1 MNFESPNWQFPVL
14 VFGFL
19 KIFPH
24 HRRTFLLHI
33 FLSLLSLFL
42 SNLLIKRSNRVLVAF
57 DALRCYCL
65 FINRLRTGLFPNER
79 KIPSRNRDFPG
90 NVYLAAMFVK
100 WRDRISSSQLFSR
113 WFLSLFLSLVPSSFQ
128 EERDD
133 RNNRKFPSYPYT
145 SYPSPLISILNGS
158 LCDKES
164 WTPLRNKISGK

>member
-57 DALRCYCL
+57 DALRCHCL

-79 KIPSRNRDFPG
+79 KIPSRNRDFSG

-113 WFLSLFLSLVPSSFQ
+113 WFLSLFLSLFQ
-128 EERDD
+128 V
-133 RNNRKFPSYPYT
+133 RKKRGTIVTTVNFPHIHIRRI
-145 SYPSPLISILNGS
+145 PLP
-158 LCDKES
+158 
-164 WTPLRNKISGK
+164 WYRF

>member
-113 WFLSLFLSLVPSSFQ
+113 WFLSLSFSLSFQ
-128 EERDD
+128 V
-133 RNNRKFPSYPYT
+133 RKKRGTIVTTVNFPHT
-145 SYPSPLISILNGS
+145 HIRRIPLP
-158 LCDKES
+158 
-164 WTPLRNKISGK
+164 WYRF